1 MAITHSL
8 PERFVFRRTI
18 YVEVDR
24 RSWGKKAPPPG
35 LLALDGRPFQ
45 LDVLEMMTE
54 IGRVTAPVGGYGFE
68 LSTRWPWLRYL
79 PALDDGPELRL
90 RAEWSDLDS
99 HQKMILSDDFGMGLP
114 ITILKHALGAE
125 AFPTQYVVKRL
136 VPQLAHIYAQP
147 AGGAKRGPNKSPD
160 FVALD
165 GATSEVH
172 ILECKGTQA
181 SRGAMLGSIRKPGL
195 EQKKA
200 IEIEGAPVG
209 QRLVGGVYVPEA
221 YGAGAAVCRFVD
233 PEPEEPVRIAASR
246 GELDRLS
253 VDFEIAG
260 ALHLMDAPPDVESVT
275 GRRPTT
281 SLRERIGARR
291 ETWIHE
297 EFAGE
302 HFLVASRQVN
312 FPAERVED
320 GVRVR
325 GVRMKIGLPNSTVA
339 IFEKA
344 RADAP
349 LTETTS
355 PIGRRPG
362 RKHVRDDRR
371 FAEVSRA
378 GVFVSAE
385 LLTAN
390 D

>member
-1 MAITHSL
+1 M
-8 PERFVFRRTI
+8 FRRTV
-18 YVEVDR
+18 YVEIDK
-24 RSWGKKAPPPG
+24 RSWGRKTPPPG
-35 LLALDGRPFQ
+35 LVALDGRPFL
-45 LDVLEMMTE
+45 LDMLEMMTE

-114 ITILKHALGAE
+114 ITILKHALGTE

-136 VPQLAHIYAQP
+136 VPQLAHVYAFP
-147 AGGAKRGPNKSPD
+147 AGVVKRGPNKSPD
-160 FVALD
+160 FLALD
-165 GATSEVH
+165 GTTSEVH
-172 ILECKGTQA
+172 VLECKGTQA
-181 SRGAMLGSIRKPGL
+181 SRGAMLGAIRKPGL
-195 EQKKA
+195 EQKRA

-221 YGAGAAVCRFVD
+221 YGAGAAVCRFAD
-233 PEPEEPVRIAASR
+233 PEPEEPLRIAASR
-246 GELDRLS
+246 GELDRFS
-253 VDFEIAG
+253 VDFEVAG

-275 GRRPTT
+275 GRRPATN
-281 SLRERIGARR
+281 LRERIAATR
-291 ETWIHE
+291 ETWGHE

-302 HFLVASRQVN
+302 RFLVARRQVI

-325 GVRMKIGLPNSTVA
+325 GVRMKIGLPESTVA
-339 IFEKA
+339 LLENA
-344 RADAP
+344 PSDAP
-349 LTETTS
+349 LTETAA
-355 PIGRRPG
+355 IIVRRAG
-362 RKHVRDDRR
+362 RKHHREDRR

-378 GVFVSAE
+378 GVFVAAE

-390 D
+390 E